1 MSPPAMFNDLSSPL
15 AYLRSRRSGRARDM
29 VGPGPSEA
37 ELAEIIAL
45 AARTPDHGKLAPWR
59 FVVVPPDRRPALG
72 ALLQQALRDNHPD
85 ATEAHWQKAA
95 DFARSGEALIVL
107 LSSPVPGH
115 KVPVWEQ
122 ELSAGAVAMNLLH
135 AAHAL
140 GYVGSWLTGWAAY
153 DPTVN
158 AAFGRDGERI
168 VGFFFLGSAGR
179 PLEER
184 PRPDLAGIV
193 REWR

>member
-15 AYLRSRRSGRARDM
+15 AYLRTRRSGRARDM
-29 VGPGPSEA
+29 VAPGPSGA
-37 ELAEIIAL
+37 ELHEIIAL

-59 FVVVPPDRRPALG
+59 FVVVPSDRRAAFD

-85 ATEAHWQKAA
+85 AGEAHRHKAA
-95 DFARSGEALIVL
+95 DFARNGEALIVL
-107 LSSPVPGH
+107 LSAPVPKH

-158 AAFGRDGERI
+158 AAFGKESERI
-168 VGFFFLGSAGR
+168 VGFFFLGTAAH

-184 PRPDLAGIV
+184 QRPDLAAIV
-193 REWR
+193 SEWR